1 MVTYFMNRMTQQKRP
16 FKPINRVETYVYWQ
30 GGLMITIGKIP
41 QKVKAFFQPNKN
53 KVSAHVYS
61 YYCNLVLAICISHRS
76 TIGRLVT
83 LLRNTT
89 HRTNHGEFLWRS
101 EFDEMAVVGIQAKA
115 VLKRLYHK
123 KCNDCLLILDDTQT
137 IKRAKKM
144 QAVGKIHHHA
154 TGTYRMGHTILK
166 ACLFYRGITIPLG
179 SWLYVKKEHAKELA
193 IPFKKLTELAGQIVL
208 GAEIPDTFHVTV
220 LFDAF
225 YLCPA
230 VVNACQKRQWRYI
243 GVSKSNR
250 WLTVHSIQHKV
261 GTYGKNILARTGRWY
276 SMQGL
281 RKTSRYKLAQRV
293 GTMNKLGRVK
303 VVFSKRRNDRTVV
316 ALVTNDIG
324 LSMKKIVRLYLK
336 RWAIEVMIKE
346 QKQHLGLGDYR
357 VWRYRAIVR
366 HLCLVD
372 SAYACLTHVGM
383 DDQRAQGDKNET
395 KDMLS
400 VPPISQLKARMQ
412 QILWRQEVQNVIKVS
427 HDKKVIRRLEKL
439 LAA

>member
-1 MVTYFMNRMTQQKRP
+1 
-16 FKPINRVETYVYWQ
+16 
-30 GGLMITIGKIP
+30 MITIGKIP
-41 QKVKAFFQPNKN
+41 QKVQPFFKPTRNSL
-53 KVSAHVYS
+53 SAHVYN
-61 YYCNLVLAICISHRS
+61 YYCNLVIAICISHGS
-76 TIGRLVT
+76 TIQKLVN
-83 LLRNTT
+83 LLRGST

-101 EFDEMAVVGIQAKA
+101 KFDEMAVVQTQASSI
-115 VLKRLYHK
+115 LKRLYK
-123 KCNDCLLILDDTQT
+123 KGCKNCMLIIDDTQT

-154 TGTYRMGHTILK
+154 SGKYCMGHTIVK
-166 ACLFYRGITIPLG
+166 ASLFYRGVTIPLG
-179 SWLYVKKEHAKELA
+179 SWLYVKKEHAKALEV
-193 IPFKKLTELAGQIVL
+193 PFKKLTELAGQIVL
-208 GAEIPDTFHVTV
+208 NADISNKFDVTV

-230 VVNACQKRQWRYI
+230 VVNACEKRKWRYI

-250 WLTVHSIQHKV
+250 WLTVNSIKHKV
-261 GTYGKNILARTGRWY
+261 GQYGRNILNRTGRWY
-276 SMQGL
+276 SIKGL
-281 RKTSRYKLAQRV
+281 RKTSSYKLVHRV

-303 VVFSKRRNDRTVV
+303 VVFSKRRNDKTVI
-316 ALVTNDIG
+316 ALVTNDIN
-324 LSMKKIVRLYLK
+324 LSMKKVVSRYLK

-372 SAYACLTHVGM
+372 SAYACLTHVGING
-383 DDQRAQGDKNET
+383 QRAQGYKNDT

-400 VPPISQLKARMQ
+400 LPPISQLKARMH
-412 QILWRQEVQNVIKVS
+412 QIVWRQEVQNVIKVS

>member
-1 MVTYFMNRMTQQKRP
+1 MIVVFQQKRP
-16 FKPINRVETYVYWQ
+16 IKPINVVQTYIYWH

-41 QKVKAFFQPNKN
+41 QKVKPFFKPIKN
-53 KVSAHVYS
+53 RVSAHVYS
-61 YYCNLVLAICISHRS
+61 YYCNLVLAMCLSHGS
-76 TIGRLVT
+76 TLDRLVK
-83 LLRNTT
+83 LLRNAT

-101 EFDEMAVVGIQAKA
+101 QFDEAAIIQKQALA
-115 VLKRLYHK
+115 TLKRLYK
-123 KCNDCLLILDDTQT
+123 KGCNDCLLIIDDTQT

-154 TGTYRMGHTILK
+154 SGMYCMGHTVVK

-179 SWLYVKKEHAKELA
+179 SRLYVKKEHAKSVGV
-193 IPFKKLTELAGQIVL
+193 PFQKLTQLAGQMIL
-208 GAEIPDTFHVTV
+208 EADIPEKFDVTV

-230 VVNACQKRQWRYI
+230 VVNACQERNWRYI

-250 WLTVHSIQHKV
+250 WLTANGRKHKV
-261 GTYGKNILARTGRWY
+261 GSYGKNLLNRTGRWH
-276 SMQGL
+276 SLKGL
-281 RKTSRYKLAQRV
+281 RKTASYKLVQRIGV
-293 GTMNKLGRVK
+293 MNKLGTVK
-303 VVFSKRRNDRTVV
+303 VVFSRRRNDRAVV
-316 ALVTNDIG
+316 ALVTNDLR
-324 LSMKKIVRLYLK
+324 LSMKKIVSRYLK

-383 DDQRAQGDKNET
+383 DAQRAQGDTKET
-395 KDMLS
+395 KNMLS
-400 VPPISQLKARMQ
+400 LPPIRQLKTRMHE
-412 QILWRQEVQNVIKVS
+412 IVWHQEVQNVINVS

>member
-1 MVTYFMNRMTQQKRP
+1 
-16 FKPINRVETYVYWQ
+16 
-30 GGLMITIGKIP
+30 MITIGKIP
-41 QKVKAFFQPNKN
+41 QKVHSFFKPTRNAL
-53 KVSAHVYS
+53 SAHVYN
-61 YYCNLVLAICISHRS
+61 YYCSLVVAICISHGS
-76 TIGRLVT
+76 TIQRLVN
-83 LLRNTT
+83 LLRDST

-101 EFDEMAVVGIQAKA
+101 NFDEMAVVQTQAAGI
-115 VLKRLYHK
+115 LKRLYK
-123 KCNDCLLILDDTQT
+123 KGCKDCLLIIDDTQT

-154 TGTYRMGHTILK
+154 SGKYCMGHTIVK
-166 ACLFYRGITIPLG
+166 ASLFYRGVTIPLG
-179 SWLYVKKEHAKELA
+179 SWLYVKKEHAKALEVQ
-193 IPFKKLTELAGQIVL
+193 FKKLTELAGQIVL
-208 GAEIPDTFHVTV
+208 DADISDKFDVTV

-230 VVNACQKRQWRYI
+230 VVNACEKRKWRYI

-250 WLTVHSIQHKV
+250 WLTVNSIKHKV
-261 GTYGKNILARTGRWY
+261 GTYGRNILNRTGRWY
-276 SMQGL
+276 SIKGL
-281 RKTSRYKLAQRV
+281 RKTSSYKLAQRV

-303 VVFSKRRNDRTVV
+303 IVFSKRRNDHTVI
-316 ALVTNDIG
+316 ALVTNDIS
-324 LSMKKIVRLYLK
+324 LSMKKVVSRYLK

-372 SAYACLTHVGM
+372 SAYACLTHVGINS
-383 DDQRAQGDKNET
+383 QRAQGYKNDT

-400 VPPISQLKARMQ
+400 LSPISQLKARMH
-412 QILWRQEVQNVIKVS
+412 QIVWNQEVQNVIKVS

>member
-1 MVTYFMNRMTQQKRP
+1 MIVMIKQKQP
-16 FKPINRVETYVYWQ
+16 FLTISIVNAIAYTQ
-30 GGLMITIGKIP
+30 GGCMITIGKIP
-41 QKVKAFFQPNKN
+41 KKVHSFFKPIKLN
-53 KVSAHVYS
+53 VSAHIYS
-61 YYCNLVLAICISHRS
+61 YYCNLVLAICISHGS
-76 TIGRLVT
+76 TIDRLVK

-101 EFDEMAVVGIQAKA
+101 DFDEMDIVRSQAVGI
-115 VLKRLYHK
+115 LKRLYK
-123 KCNDCLLILDDTQT
+123 KGCKDCLLIIDDTQT

-154 TGTYRMGHTILK
+154 SGKYCMGHTIIK
-166 ACLFYRGITIPLG
+166 ACLYYRGVTIPLG
-179 SWLYVKKEHAKELA
+179 SWLYIKKEHAKELE
-193 IPFKKLTELAGQIVL
+193 IPFKKLTELAGQIIL
-208 GAEIPDTFHVTV
+208 DTDIPDKFDVTV

-230 VVNACQKRQWRYI
+230 VVNACKKRKWRYI

-250 WLTVHSIQHKV
+250 WLTVNSIKHKA
-261 GTYGKNILARTGRWY
+261 GKYGRNILSRTGRWY
-276 SMQGL
+276 SIKGL
-281 RKTSRYKLAQRV
+281 RKTSSYKLAQRI
-293 GTMNKLGRVK
+293 GMMNKLGRVK
-303 VVFSKRRNDRTVV
+303 VVFSKRRNDRTIV
-316 ALVTNDIG
+316 ALVTNDIS
-324 LSMKKIVRLYLK
+324 LSMKKVVSRYLK

-372 SAYACLTHVGM
+372 SAYACLTHVGINN
-383 DDQRAQGDKNET
+383 QRAQGNKNDT

-400 VPPISQLKARMQ
+400 VLPISQLKTRMH
-412 QILWRQEVQNVIKVS
+412 QIVWHQEVQNVIKVS
-427 HDKKVIRRLEKL
+427 HDKKVIHRLEKL

>member
-1 MVTYFMNRMTQQKRP
+1 
-16 FKPINRVETYVYWQ
+16 
-30 GGLMITIGKIP
+30 MITIGKIP
-41 QKVKAFFQPNKN
+41 QKVQSFFKPTRNAL
-53 KVSAHVYS
+53 SAHVYA
-61 YYCNLVLAICISHRS
+61 YYCNLVMAICISHRS
-76 TIGRLVT
+76 TIQRLVN
-83 LLRNTT
+83 LLRNCT

-101 EFDEMAVVGIQAKA
+101 HFDEMDVVQMNAKGM
-115 VLKRLYHK
+115 LKKLYQK
-123 KCNDCLLILDDTQT
+123 GCKQCLLIIDDTQT

-154 TGTYRMGHTILK
+154 TGKYHNGHTILK

-179 SWLYVKKEHAKELA
+179 SWLYVKKEHAKELK

-208 GAEIPDTFHVTV
+208 NADIPDKFNVTV

-230 VVNACQKRQWRYI
+230 VVNACKERKWTYI

-250 WLTVHSIQHKV
+250 WFTVNSVKHKI
-261 GTYGKNILARTGRWY
+261 GKFGRNILSRTGKWY
-276 SMQGL
+276 SIRGL
-281 RKTSRYKLAQRV
+281 VKTSSYKLAQRI
-293 GTMNKLGRVK
+293 GIMNKLGVVK
-303 VVFSKRRNDRTVV
+303 VVFSKRRNDKTVI
-316 ALVTNDIG
+316 ALVTNDIC
-324 LSMKKIVRLYLK
+324 LSMKTIVSRYLK

-372 SAYACLTHVGM
+372 SAYACLTHVGI
-383 DDQRAQGDKNET
+383 DDQHAQGDTNDT
-395 KDMLS
+395 KEMLS
-400 VPPISQLKARMQ
+400 LGPISQLKARMH
-412 QILWRQEVQNVIKVS
+412 QIVWRQEVQNVIKVS
-427 HDKKVIRRLEKL
+427 HDKNVIRRLEKL

>member
-1 MVTYFMNRMTQQKRP
+1 MIVMIKQKQP
-16 FKPINRVETYVYWQ
+16 VLTISIVNSSTCNQ
-30 GGLMITIGKIP
+30 GGCMITIGKIP
-41 QKVKAFFQPNKN
+41 KKVQTFFKPTRNTL
-53 KVSAHVYS
+53 SAHIYT
-61 YYCNLVLAICISHRS
+61 YYCNLVIAICISHGS
-76 TIGRLVT
+76 TIQRLVN
-83 LLRNTT
+83 LLRNST

-101 EFDEMAVVGIQAKA
+101 EFDEMAVVQAQA
-115 VLKRLYHK
+115 CGLLKRLYK
-123 KCNDCLLILDDTQT
+123 KGCRQCMLIIDDTQT

-154 TGTYRMGHTILK
+154 TGKYRNGHTILK
-166 ACLFYRGITIPLG
+166 ACLFYRGVTIPLG
-179 SWLYVKKEHAKELA
+179 SWLYIKKEHAKELD
-193 IPFKKLTELAGQIVL
+193 IPFKKLTELAGQIVID
-208 GAEIPDTFHVTV
+208 ADIPDRFEVTV

-230 VVNACQKRQWRYI
+230 IVNACKARKWTYI

-250 WLTVHSIQHKV
+250 WLTVNSVKHKIGKY
-261 GTYGKNILARTGRWY
+261 GTNILNRTGRWY
-276 SMQGL
+276 NIKGL
-281 RKTSRYKLAQRV
+281 VKTSSYKLAQRI
-293 GTMNKLGRVK
+293 GTMNKLGTVK
-303 VVFSKRRNDRTVV
+303 VVFSKRRKDKTVI
-316 ALVTNDIG
+316 ALVTNNVR
-324 LSMKKIVRLYLK
+324 LSMKKVVSRYLK

-372 SAYACLTHVGM
+372 SAYACLTHVGI
-383 DDQRAQGDKNET
+383 DDQRAQGNKNDT

-400 VPPISQLKARMQ
+400 LPTISQLKARMH
-412 QILWRQEVQNVIKVS
+412 QIIWHQEVQNVIKVS

>member
-1 MVTYFMNRMTQQKRP
+1 
-16 FKPINRVETYVYWQ
+16 
-30 GGLMITIGKIP
+30 MITIGKIP
-41 QKVKAFFQPNKN
+41 KKVQTFFKPTRNAL
-53 KVSAHVYS
+53 SAHVYS
-61 YYCNLVLAICISHRS
+61 YYCNLVMAICISHGS
-76 TIGRLVT
+76 TIQRLVN
-83 LLRNTT
+83 LLRNST

-101 EFDEMAVVGIQAKA
+101 EFDEMAVVESQTFGL
-115 VLKRLYHK
+115 LKRLYK
-123 KCNDCLLILDDTQT
+123 KGCKQCMLIIDDTQT

-154 TGTYRMGHTILK
+154 TGKYRNGHTILK
-166 ACLFYRGITIPLG
+166 ACLFYRGVTIPLG
-179 SWLYVKKEHAKELA
+179 SWLYIKKEHAKEMDIA
-193 IPFKKLTELAGQIVL
+193 FKKLTELAGQIVL
-208 GAEIPDTFHVTV
+208 DADIPDRFDVTV

-230 VVNACQKRQWRYI
+230 VVNACKKRKWTYI

-250 WLTVHSIQHKV
+250 WFTVNSVKHKI
-261 GTYGKNILARTGRWY
+261 GKYGRNILSRTCRWY
-276 SMQGL
+276 NIKGL
-281 RKTSRYKLAQRV
+281 VKTSSYKIAQRI
-293 GTMNKLGRVK
+293 GTMNKLGKVK
-303 VVFSKRRNDRTVV
+303 VVFSKRRNDKTVI
-316 ALVTNDIG
+316 ALVTNDIR
-324 LSMKKIVRLYLK
+324 LSMKKIVSRYLK

-372 SAYACLTHVGM
+372 SAYACLTHVGI
-383 DDQRAQGDKNET
+383 DDQRAQGDKNDT

-400 VPPISQLKARMQ
+400 LPSISQLKARMH
-412 QILWRQEVQNVIKVS
+412 QIVWHQEVQNVIKVS

>member
-1 MVTYFMNRMTQQKRP
+1 
-16 FKPINRVETYVYWQ
+16 
-30 GGLMITIGKIP
+30 MITIGKIP
-41 QKVKAFFQPNKN
+41 QKVQPFFKPTRNSL
-53 KVSAHVYS
+53 SAHVYN
-61 YYCNLVLAICISHRS
+61 YYCNLVIAICISHGS
-76 TIGRLVT
+76 TIQKLVN
-83 LLRNTT
+83 LLRGST

-101 EFDEMAVVGIQAKA
+101 KFDEMAVVQTQASSI
-115 VLKRLYHK
+115 LKRLYK
-123 KCNDCLLILDDTQT
+123 KGCKNCMLIIDDTQT

-154 TGTYRMGHTILK
+154 SGKYCMGHTIVK
-166 ACLFYRGITIPLG
+166 ASLFYRGVTIPLG
-179 SWLYVKKEHAKELA
+179 SWLYVKKEHAKALEV
-193 IPFKKLTELAGQIVL
+193 PFKKLTELAGQIVL
-208 GAEIPDTFHVTV
+208 NADISNKFDVTV

-230 VVNACQKRQWRYI
+230 VVNACEKRKWRYI

-250 WLTVHSIQHKV
+250 WLTVNSIKHKV
-261 GTYGKNILARTGRWY
+261 GQYGRNILNRTGRWY
-276 SMQGL
+276 SIKGL
-281 RKTSRYKLAQRV
+281 RKTSSYKLVHRV

-303 VVFSKRRNDRTVV
+303 VVFSKRRNDKTVI
-316 ALVTNDIG
+316 ALVTNDIN
-324 LSMKKIVRLYLK
+324 LSMKKVVSRYLK

-372 SAYACLTHVGM
+372 SAYACLAHVGINS
-383 DDQRAQGDKNET
+383 QRAQGYKNDT

-400 VPPISQLKARMQ
+400 LPPISQLKARMH
-412 QILWRQEVQNVIKVS
+412 QIVWRQEVQNVIKVS